1 MDYIK
6 MLSSTSDCNINT
18 SKNPF
23 SSTIGGNNISS
34 TTNSS
39 LSSSNNSI
47 NTTLS
52 FNATTH
58 QGITNTLSVTN
69 SIGQSQSMTQ
79 ISKTGHSNRKLQVVA
94 VIDRKEPNFSKVIQ
108 IVCSEIQQVTE
119 LLHTNLEFIEFDRL
133 DFRETSALDLFYN
146 ADIAV
151 VDVTQPNQQPSLSYH
166 IGVRESMGQTYNIII
181 SNRSI
186 AVNDRCVLDAL
197 KQNLAHTTYLGY
209 VLNNDGETLDCIER
223 TAKNENLS
231 TKGDGELVYL
241 RNSNTILKTNKRS
254 PFKERLTIALK
265 SVQVEA
271 NAHARE
277 KFLTDLRKVRD
288 IENINDQITFLNS
301 MRQRLDHPD
310 VLSVDTL
317 HQYLLSYRDT
327 ENYEGMITLI
337 DDLLRIGQHQIVDSQ
352 AVKFLYAF
360 ALNRRNKEGDRDKAL
375 KCVLEIVDNNSSNVF
390 PDVICLAGRIHKDK
404 FISSNYEDIEN
415 LEKAI
420 EWYRKAFE
428 ISQLEHSGVNLATL
442 LRAKGEQFDNN
453 SEMQRIA
460 VVLNSLLGRKGTLQT
475 LTDYWDIATFFEVSV
490 LAENYDKACQAALK
504 MAMIKPPIWFLKS
517 TMENIKLI
525 NRCAASVSPIEK
537 EKQTFLF
544 WTEFFMEAIENT
556 KPYENDIECLRVP
569 VLIQEVNKQYTPSY
583 LSINL
588 KEGSVILFHVREST
602 HSSPQIGISRWEFSS
617 SQIKAVSSSIRDDR
631 SMYLY
636 VHENSDDFNLI
647 FPNAEI
653 CTKIIAMISHLD
665 CDVDKVLPNIEA
677 STHIEFEYERTINNE
692 RILLGKGTYGKVFQG
707 RDLRTQCSIA
717 VKEVEVKNDD
727 EVQPLMEEIQLHS
740 TLSHR
745 NIVRYLGSKFVH
757 NETTNTKVFLIF
769 MEQVPGGSL
778 SSLLRVKWGP
788 LDNES
793 LLVKYGSQ
801 ILEGINYL
809 HEQKIVHRDI
819 KGDNVLVNT
828 YSGVCK
834 ISDFGTCKRL
844 AGINPVTETFKG
856 TSQYMAPEVI
866 NHGHRGYGAPADIWS
881 FGCTMVEMATG
892 KPPFQELGIPEAA
905 LFRVGQYKT
914 HPTIPNLSE
923 KAKKFIKICFN
934 PDPQERPTAK
944 ALLQDPFIQ
953 QHMRNSRKTSN
964 KKIQT
969 PAQKPKDL
977 YRSTSHLEG
986 LNASKIENYPSS
998 YTHSEACRT
1007 ERRSSSNCR
1016 LTSVKKNHTI
1026 KLKIKPDPN
1035 TSFPS
1040 ISSTTT
1046 ISSNCPCSTSS
1057 SNLINPTIQTTSPT
1071 NLMNNNV
1078 FQQNN
1083 SKTNSNGSHQGLLFH
1098 NNFNANSHSPHNNT
1112 DGGGNSIVINKSP
1125 LTASPSV
1132 NDSSLSP
1139 YPITGLSYTEEQ
1151 NSTNRFF
1158 LLQKDSE
1165 RRVYLS
1171 DFMEKHEKEI
1181 IKKWR
1186 ANLNI
1191 LSEGDTS
1198 PSIDENNEFFK
1209 SILLLVCNF
1218 VKTKNIHELSE
1229 NLVIL
1234 KNKYKL
1240 HDESVTEISSI
1251 LNNLQPALQK
1261 TIKNYDIKPHW
1272 IFNLDEVITNAIRT
1286 TLTTL
1291 YPHLQMEYNNE
1302 CDYPSQ
1308 EKKRRLESTH
1318 RHSTESH
1325 CYSPEIY
1332 IKNSGDDDSD
1342 RRFGFNEVSKLE
1354 AENGRLY
1361 AKLITLEKETS
1372 DFFKIL
1378 INNRE
1383 SFLTKVKDIHSIDD
1397 QEIQTLSQTISQKNF
1412 DIIPR
1417 HDNETN
1423 ILVNWLNDL
1432 GCNEIS
1438 IHRILMQNYT
1448 KSDLIQ
1454 YVTREEL
1461 LKIGVLGGCSC
1472 KIWREIIRLRSELT
1486 LKGSQNE

>member
-1 MDYIK
+1 MDHLN
-6 MLSSTSDCNINT
+6 MLTSSDCNSIIT
-18 SKNPF
+18 SPNSFPT
-23 SSTIGGNNISS
+23 TIGGNNIMS

-52 FNATTH
+52 CNATLY
-58 QGITNTLSVTN
+58 QGITNNISATN
-69 SIGQSQSMTQ
+69 LTGQNQTMTQ
-79 ISKTGHSNRKLQVVA
+79 ISKTGHNNRKLQVVA
-94 VIDRKEPNFSKVIQ
+94 VIDRKEPKFSKVIQ

-181 SNRSI
+181 SNHSI
-186 AVNDRCVLDAL
+186 AFNDRCVLDAL

-209 VLNNDGETLDCIER
+209 VLNNDGETLDCIEK
-223 TAKNENLS
+223 TAKNENIT
-231 TKGDGELVYL
+231 TKIDNELIYL
-241 RNSNTILKTNKRS
+241 RNSNTIIKTNKRS

-265 SVQVEA
+265 NVQVEA

-277 KFLTDLRKVRD
+277 KFLIDLRKVRD
-288 IENINDQITFLNS
+288 IENINDQVAFLDS

-327 ENYEGMITLI
+327 ENYIGMISLI
-337 DDLLRIGQHQIVDSQ
+337 DDLLKIGQHQIVDSQ

-360 ALNRRNKEGDRDKAL
+360 ALNRRNKDGDRDKAL
-375 KCVLEIVDNNSSNVF
+375 KCVLEIVDNNSNNVF

-404 FISSNYEDIEN
+404 FISSNYEDVEN

-428 ISQLEHSGVNLATL
+428 ISPLEHSGVNLATL

-475 LTDYWDIATFFEVSV
+475 LTDYWDVATFFEVSV

-525 NRCAASVSPIEK
+525 NRCAASISPIEK

-588 KEGSVILFHVREST
+588 KEGSVILFHVRENAPST
-602 HSSPQIGISRWEFSS
+602 IKNTISRWQFSS
-617 SQIKAVSSSIRDDR
+617 SQIKAVSSSKRDDR

-636 VHENSDDFNLI
+636 VHENSDDFNLV

-665 CDVDKVLPNIEA
+665 CDVDKVLPDVEE
-677 STHIEFEYERTINNE
+677 STHIEFEYERNNNNE
-692 RILLGKGTYGKVFQG
+692 RILLGKGTYGKVFQA

-717 VKEVEVKNDD
+717 VKEIEVKNDD

-757 NETTNTKVFLIF
+757 DEATNSKVFLIF

-788 LDNES
+788 LDKEC

-844 AGINPVTETFKG
+844 AGINPVTDTFKG

-914 HPTIPNLSE
+914 HPIIPNLSE

-934 PDPQERPTAK
+934 PNPQERPTAK

-953 QHMRNSRKTSN
+953 QHLRNSRKTSN
-964 KKIQT
+964 KKIQQQT
-969 PAQKPKDL
+969 QKPKDL
-977 YRSTSHLEG
+977 YRSTSHLDG
-986 LNASKIENYPSS
+986 LNTSSIEE
-998 YTHSEACRT
+998 YTSPLATT
-1007 ERRSSSNCR
+1007 EKFQEQRRSTSSCR
-1016 LTSVKKNHTI
+1016 LNSAKKNHAI
-1026 KLKIKPDPN
+1026 KIKIKPDSS

-1040 ISSTTT
+1040 LSSTNPSNDCT
-1046 ISSNCPCSTSS
+1046 SSNSTLL
-1057 SNLINPTIQTTSPT
+1057 NTQIQTKTMSPT
-1071 NLMNNNV
+1071 FLSNNNILS
-1078 FQQNN
+1078 QSSTKLN
-1083 SKTNSNGSHQGLLFH
+1083 SSGTHQGIFFHNHLNTNGQSPNSNIES
-1098 NNFNANSHSPHNNT
+1098 
-1112 DGGGNSIVINKSP
+1112 GGNSITLNKSP
-1125 LTASPSV
+1125 ITTSPSV
-1132 NDSSLSP
+1132 NDNSLSP
-1139 YPITGLSYTEEQ
+1139 YPITGLSYSDEH

-1171 DFMEKHEKEI
+1171 DFMEKHDTEI

-1186 ANLNI
+1186 ANLNV

-1198 PSIDENNEFFK
+1198 PTVDENNEFFK
-1209 SILLLVCNF
+1209 NILLIICNY
-1218 VKTKNIHELSE
+1218 VKTKNLQELNE
-1229 NLVIL
+1229 NIAII
-1234 KNKYKL
+1234 KEKYKL
-1240 HDESVTEISSI
+1240 YDDTVTEISSI
-1251 LNNLQPALQK
+1251 LNNLQGALQK

-1286 TLTTL
+1286 TLSTL
-1291 YPHLQMEYNNE
+1291 YSHLQMECTSEN
-1302 CDYPSQ
+1302 CYPSQ
-1308 EKKRRLESTH
+1308 EKKRRLDSSH

-1325 CYSPEIY
+1325 CYSPEVY

-1372 DFFKIL
+1372 DFFKVL

-1383 SFLTKVKDIHSIDD
+1383 TFLTKVKDIHPTDNG
-1397 QEIQTLSQTISQKNF
+1397 QEEHLLIQTKKEENI
-1412 DIIPR
+1412 
-1417 HDNETN
+1417 DNKSCYDNDTK
-1423 ILVNWLNDL
+1423 ILINWLHDL

-1472 KIWREIIRLRSELT
+1472 KIWREIVRLR
-1486 LKGSQNE
+1486 NEPSCKTFL

>member
-1 MDYIK
+1 MASFSTITLQGTSTNFVDPNN
-6 MLSSTSDCNINT
+6 MLSLSD
-18 SKNPF
+18 SPLPA
-23 SSTIGGNNISS
+23 
-34 TTNSS
+34 TTNSLPATSSATTSS
-39 LSSSNNSI
+39 LSGSSNSV

-52 FNATTH
+52 CNATFH
-58 QGITNTLSVTN
+58 QCATN
-69 SIGQSQSMTQ
+69 SATNSVGASQTMAQ
-79 ISKTGHSNRKLQVVA
+79 LSKTGHANRRLQVVA
-94 VIDRKEPNFSKVIQ
+94 VIDRKESNFTKVIQ
-108 IVCSEIQQVTE
+108 VLCSELQQVTE
-119 LLHTNLEFIEFDRL
+119 LLHTNLQFIEFDRL
-133 DFRETSALDLFYN
+133 DFRETKALDLFYN

-181 SNRSI
+181 SNRSDTL
-186 AVNDRCVLDAL
+186 NDRCVLDAL

-209 VLNNDGETLDCIER
+209 VLNSDGETLDCIER
-223 TAKNENLS
+223 TAKNEN
-231 TKGDGELVYL
+231 TEKKDAEPIYL
-241 RNSNTILKTNKRS
+241 RNSNAILKTNKRS
-254 PFKERLTIALK
+254 PFKERLTNALK

-288 IENINDQITFLNS
+288 IENINEQIIFLDS

-337 DDLLRIGQHQIVDSQ
+337 DDLLKIGQHQIVEAQ

-360 ALNRRNKEGDRDKAL
+360 ALNRRNKDGDRDKAL
-375 KCVLEIVDNNSSNVF
+375 ECVLQIFNENSNNVF

-404 FISSNYEDIEN
+404 FISSNYEDVEN
-415 LEKAI
+415 LDKAI

-460 VVLNSLLGRKGTLQT
+460 VVLNSLLGRKGTLQA
-475 LTDYWDIATFFEVSV
+475 LTDYWDVATFFEVSV

-525 NRCAASVSPIEK
+525 NRCAASISPIEK

-544 WTEFFMEAIENT
+544 WTEFFMEAIENV
-556 KPYENDIECLRVP
+556 KPYESDIECLRVP
-569 VLIQEVNKQYTPSY
+569 VLIQEVNKHYTPSY
-583 LSINL
+583 LSINV
-588 KEGSVILFHVREST
+588 KEGSVILFHVRENS
-602 HSSPQIGISRWEFSS
+602 HSSTQLGISRWEFSS
-617 SQIKAVSSSIRDDR
+617 SQIKAVSSSKRDDR
-631 SMYLY
+631 SLYLY
-636 VHENSDDFNLI
+636 VHENSDDFNLV

-653 CTKIIAMISHLD
+653 CIKIIKMINHLD
-665 CDVDKVLPNIEA
+665 CDADKLLPNVEA
-677 STHIEFEYERTINNE
+677 STHIDFEYERTSTNE
-692 RILLGKGTYGKVFQG
+692 RILLGKGTYGKVYQA

-757 NETTNTKVFLIF
+757 NETTNMSMFLIF

-788 LDNES
+788 LDNEN

-905 LFRVGQYKT
+905 LFRVGQFKT
-914 HPTIPNLSE
+914 HPTIPPLSE
-923 KAKKFIKICFN
+923 KARKFIKICFS
-934 PDPQERPTAK
+934 PDPQDRPTAK
-944 ALLQDPFIQ
+944 QLLQDPFIQ
-953 QHMRNSRKTSN
+953 THLRNSRKTS
-964 KKIQT
+964 KKSQQT
-969 PAQKPKDL
+969 NSRPKDL
-977 YRSTSHLEG
+977 YRSSSHLDG
-986 LNASKIENYPSS
+986 LNSSSIDNYQSTFGSS
-998 YTHSEACRT
+998 EKFTST
-1007 ERRSSSNCR
+1007 EQRSSSTRRN
-1016 LTSVKKNHTI
+1016 SSIKKNPTF
-1026 KLKIKPDPN
+1026 KLKIRPDSN
-1035 TSFPS
+1035 TQFQ
-1040 ISSTTT
+1040 
-1046 ISSNCPCSTSS
+1046 SS
-1057 SNLINPTIQTTSPT
+1057 SKPQTASGSDCQFIVSGGSYVDSQNSNASSFT
-1071 NLMNNNV
+1071 
-1078 FQQNN
+1078 NN
-1083 SKTNSNGSHQGLLFH
+1083 SLKLNSGGSHQGVFP
-1098 NNFNANSHSPHNNT
+1098 FNHINTNTQSPGCNLEGGINS
-1112 DGGGNSIVINKSP
+1112 VISNKSP
-1125 LTASPSV
+1125 VTASPSL
-1132 NDSSLSP
+1132 NDTLSP
-1139 YPITGLSYTEEQ
+1139 YPITGLSYTDEQ

-1165 RRVYLS
+1165 RRVYLF
-1171 DFMEKHEKEI
+1171 DFMQKHEKEI

-1191 LSEGDTS
+1191 QNDGDTS
-1198 PSIDENNEFFK
+1198 PTADENNEFFK
-1209 SILLLVCNF
+1209 NMLF
-1218 VKTKNIHELSE
+1218 VICSFIKSKNTHELGE
-1229 NLVIL
+1229 NLTVL
-1234 KNKYKL
+1234 KEKYKL
-1240 HDESVTEISSI
+1240 EEETLAELSSI

-1291 YPHLQMEYNNE
+1291 YPHLQMECANE
-1302 CDYPSQ
+1302 SDEPSQ
-1308 EKKRRLESTH
+1308 EKKRRLESTY

-1325 CYSPEIY
+1325 CYSPELY
-1332 IKNSGDDDSD
+1332 TKNSGDDDSD
-1342 RRFGFNEVSKLE
+1342 RRFGYNEVTKLE

-1372 DFFKIL
+1372 DFFKTL
-1378 INNRE
+1378 ITNRE
-1383 SFLTKVKDIHSIDD
+1383 SFLTTVKDIHCIDNSNVD
-1397 QEIQTLSQTISQKNF
+1397 IQHIM
-1412 DIIPR
+1412 DV
-1417 HDNETN
+1417 NETSN
-1423 ILVNWLNDL
+1423 CKSRIDSETKLLSDWLHDL
-1432 GCNEIS
+1432 GCNDIS
-1438 IHRILMQNYT
+1438 ISRILLQNYT

-1454 YVTREEL
+1454 FVTRDEL

-1472 KIWREIIRLRSELT
+1472 KIWREVSRLR
-1486 LKGSQNE
+1486 NESLIPK